1 MTRQRKIR
9 RVGNSL
15 GLTLPKEMLDDLHL
29 GDGAEVTVVRTPD
42 GILVAPSD
50 PDFDE
55 TMAAYEVVARKY
67 RNALRELAK

>member
-29 GDGAEVTVVRTPD
+29 GDGASVTVTRTPD
-42 GILVAPSD
+42 GILMTPTD
-50 PDFDE
+50 PDFDRAMTIFE
-55 TMAAYEVVARKY
+55 DFAGRY

>member
-29 GDGAEVTVVRTPD
+29 GDGSPVTVVRTPD
-42 GILVAPSD
+42 GILVTAHD
-50 PDFDE
+50 ADFDE
-55 TMAAYEVVARKY
+55 TMAAYEVIAKKY
-67 RNALRELAK
+67 RNAFRELAK

>member
-1 MTRQRKIR
+1 MTKQRKIR

-42 GILVAPSD
+42 GILVRPSD
-50 PDFDE
+50 PTFDRA
-55 TMAAYEVVARKY
+55 MAVYREGAEQY